1 MIFHFEL
8 FGRYNWCEA
17 MGETRDGFARNGNNV
32 ASCGGKP
39 VRERERQTGRPRLGW
54 EKNIKM

>member
-8 FGRYNWCEA
+8 FGRYNCGEA
-17 MGETRDGFARNGNNV
+17 MGETRDGFARNGKNL

-39 VRERERQTGRPRLGW
+39 VRERQTGRPILGC